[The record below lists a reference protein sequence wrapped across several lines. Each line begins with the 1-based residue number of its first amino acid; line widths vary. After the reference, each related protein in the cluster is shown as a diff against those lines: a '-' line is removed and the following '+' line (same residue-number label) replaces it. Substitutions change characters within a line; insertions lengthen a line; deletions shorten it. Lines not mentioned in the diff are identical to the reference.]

1 MRISDWSS
9 DVCSSDLK
17 ARIDFD
23 EQRAPGGDRIERP
36 QRYPA
41 RQPVQQAHPGKAGL
55 ADLRRADEVEIADA
69 RRLFRRAL
77 ILFDDPEATRAGRE
91 KIADFAAAVAKMA
104 PRVGMREKGAG
115 FIMRIAAGE
124 PLDQRPKRPN
134 IDGAL
139 APLGKIGARVG
150 EGEGGREIET
160 DQHILARGCNALQ
173 PGEY

>member
-9 DVCSSDLK
+9 DVCSSDL
-17 ARIDFD
+17 
-23 EQRAPGGDRIERP
+23 
-36 QRYPA
+36 
-41 RQPVQQAHPGKAGL
+41 
-55 ADLRRADEVEIADA
+55 
-69 RRLFRRAL
+69 
-77 ILFDDPEATRAGRE
+77 TRTGRE

-173 PGEY
+173 PGEYFGARPDMAGPDERGRRRAACDRERDAPLALGIGRAACRDRVGPDV

>member
-9 DVCSSDLK
+9 DVCSSDL
-17 ARIDFD
+17 
-23 EQRAPGGDRIERP
+23 
-36 QRYPA
+36 
-41 RQPVQQAHPGKAGL
+41 
-55 ADLRRADEVEIADA
+55 
-69 RRLFRRAL
+69 
-77 ILFDDPEATRAGRE
+77 TRTGRE

-139 APLGKIGARVG
+139 APLGKIGARGG
-150 EGEGGREIET
+150 EGDGGRETET
-160 DQHILARGCNALQ
+160 DQHNHARETGRQSSRERVCQ
-173 PGEY
+173 DV